1 MNVRLFLRTLLL
13 SLCLLVPS
21 ASHAES
27 EEHDHAAEKEEHDH
41 AAEEDEHGQAAGK
54 DKHDHGAAEKK
65 DDHAAGDKHDEH
77 EDHDDEGVVRLKAEQ
92 LKAIG
97 VTLVVAGPGK
107 LDHGIELLG
116 EVRPNGDMLA
126 HIVPRFPGIVRQVR
140 KSVGDKVQAGEVLAT
155 IESNESL
162 APYELKT
169 QLDGTILERHITRG
183 ESVDREKQ
191 AFVIADLSSVWI
203 DLAVYQKD
211 LDHVRVGQSVR
222 ISTGPGLRENEGTIS
237 YIAPIVDEPTRTAVA
252 RVHLPNPERAWRPGV
267 FVTAR
272 VLDPTPAAI
281 VVQRAALQ
289 TIGGRPSV
297 FVESEEG
304 FTAHPVTLGRTGD
317 TLVEVITGL
326 EAGDRYAAA
335 NSFLLKAELGKGEA
349 EHEH

>member
-1 MNVRLFLRTLLL
+1 MNVLLFLRTLLL
-13 SLCLLVPS
+13 SLCLLIPS

-54 DKHDHGAAEKK
+54 DEHDHGAAKEK
-65 DDHAAGDKHDEH
+65 DDHAGGDKH
-77 EDHDDEGVVRLKAEQ
+77 EDRDDEGVVRFKAEQ
-92 LKAIG
+92 LAAIG
-97 VTLVVAGPGK
+97 VTLAVAGPAK
-107 LDHGIELLG
+107 IDHGIELLG
-116 EVRPNGDMLA
+116 EVRPNADMLA

-140 KSVGDKVQAGEVLAT
+140 KSVGDDVRAGEVLAT

-169 QLDGTILERHITRG
+169 QLDGTIIERDITRG
-183 ESVDREKQ
+183 ESIDREKQ

-211 LDHVRVGQSVR
+211 LDRVRVGQGVR
-222 ISTGPGLRENEGTIS
+222 ISTGPGLREDEGTIS

-252 RVHLPNPERAWRPGV
+252 RVHLPNPERTWRPGL

-297 FVESEEG
+297 FVETEEG
-304 FTAHPVTLGRTGD
+304 FTAHPVTLGRTGE
-317 TLVEVITGL
+317 TLVEVITGI

>member
-1 MNVRLFLRTLLL
+1 MNAPLFFRTLLL
-13 SLCLLVPS
+13 SLSLLIPP
-21 ASHAES
+21 AALAES
-27 EEHDHAAEKEEHDH
+27 EEHDHAAEKEGHDH
-41 AAEEDEHGQAAGK
+41 AAEEDEHDQAAEK
-54 DKHDHGAAEKK
+54 DEHDHGATKK
-65 DDHAAGDKHDEH
+65 QDDHDAGDKHDEH
-77 EDHDDEGVVRLKAEQ
+77 DDDGVVRLKAEQ
-92 LKAIG
+92 LTAIG
-97 VTLVVAGPGK
+97 VTLAVAGPGK
-107 LDHGIELLG
+107 IDHGVELLG

-140 KSVGDKVQAGEVLAT
+140 KSVGDNVQAGETLAT

-169 QLDGTILERHITRG
+169 QLDGTVIERHITRG

-191 AFVIADLSSVWI
+191 AFVIADLSTVWV

-211 LDHVRVGQSVR
+211 LDHVRVGQNVR
-222 ISTGPGLRENEGTIS
+222 ISTSPGLHEDEGTIS

-252 RVHLPNPERAWRPGV
+252 RVLLPNPQRTWRPGV

-289 TIGGRPSV
+289 NIGGRPSV
-297 FVESEEG
+297 FVEGEEG
-304 FTAHPVTLGRTGD
+304 FTAHPVTLGRTGE
-317 TLVEVITGL
+317 TLVEVITGV
-326 EAGDRYAAA
+326 EVGQRYAAA